1 MIVKT
6 KADWER
12 QRPLLLEELREF
24 ASVMK
29 QRPFQN
35 EQGVR
40 GVSAFALYWFIKQVN
55 PTIVF
60 EVGVWKGFSTWVIQQ
75 AAPDAEVFCFDPI
88 FLIEHLL
95 EQQKVGPTYRSERA
109 FYFHQD
115 FSCAN
120 IQELAAKSARPLVFF
135 DDHQN
140 KIPRLL
146 QAKQFG
152 IRDIIFDDNNPVVG
166 SHRTL
171 EDERRDP
178 QSSAVIEREVQTYEI
193 FPALWDID
201 ALLYDTIRIKE
212 DGMGFPIESELAE
225 IYNERQWHSYVT
237 YIRLTDGLRF

>member
-6 KADWER
+6 KADWEK
-12 QRPLLLEELREF
+12 QRPLLLEGLREF
-24 ASVMK
+24 AAVMK

-75 AAPDAEVFCFDPI
+75 AAPNAEVVCFDPI

-95 EQQKVGPTYRSERA
+95 DQKKIGPTYRSRRA
-109 FYFHQD
+109 SYLHQD

-120 IQELAAKSARPLVFF
+120 IVELAANSARPLVFF

-140 KIPRLL
+140 KLPRLL

-152 IRDIIFDDNNPVVG
+152 IRDIIFDDNSPLFG
-166 SHRTL
+166 THRTL
-171 EDERRDP
+171 EEDRMDP
-178 QSSAVIEREVQTYEI
+178 RSSAVLEREVQNYEI

-201 ALLYDTIRIKE
+201 AVLSNTIHINE
-212 DGMGFPIESELAE
+212 VGMGFPIERELSE

-237 YIRLTDGLRF
+237 YIRLAAT